1 MEVLVAGCMEWRD
14 VREKVSW
21 GAGGG
26 AGTGMG
32 MAPSAEVVVAGG
44 GRCGGGNGDGRLRV
58 GFVLGAG
65 RVGGSRG
72 GPGAE
77 AVVWISASNALRFK
91 LCSNSTASRTLS
103 SSTRLITPS
112 VRCSVPT
119 GLTAFSG
126 TFTSPLSPPFPSSSL
141 NRCSEVSSRGRDE
154 EVTSG
159 IHRKWVRG
167 GFLVT
172 CSGFFAFLEN

>member
-1 MEVLVAGCMEWRD
+1 M
-14 VREKVSW
+14 RERVSW
-21 GAGGG
+21 GAGGEG
-26 AGTGMG
+26 GTGVV

-44 GRCGGGNGDGRLRV
+44 GRCGVD
-58 GFVLGAG
+58 FVLGADW
-65 RVGGSRG
+65 VGGSRG
-72 GPGAE
+72 LGAE

-91 LCSNSTASRTLS
+91 PCSNSTASRTLS
-103 SSTRLITPS
+103 SPARLITPS

-126 TFTSPLSPPFPSSSL
+126 TLTSPLSPPLPSSSL
-141 NRCSEVSSRGRDE
+141 NRCSEVSNCGRDK

-159 IHRKWVRG
+159 IQRKWVRG

-172 CSGFFAFLEN
+172 